1 MPVKW
6 ECDAMTLKGKVA
18 LVTGAGR
25 GVGRAHALMLAKVG
39 ARVMVNDYGGS
50 AWGEGTDLAPAQEVA
65 AEIAARGGEA
75 AADTTDVSIWAD
87 AQELIDRTVE
97 RFGRLD
103 ILVNNAGISRPTR
116 FGELSEGVWDR
127 IVDINAKSM
136 AALIDA
142 AARHWQNAGPSAERA
157 IVCTASC
164 SGSNPHFPLGVYG
177 ISKQAVLAI
186 AQVAAQE
193 LAPLGVRVNA
203 LGPTARTRM
212 VLAAMHGYRDNID
225 EVMPHDTD
233 YDLFDPDHV
242 ARVMLYLVSPQC
254 RFTGRFFA
262 VRADDVY
269 LYDSWTAAH
278 HVANGRTAWTQEAL
292 AAALADL
299 PVHQPTRTVG
309 PMGGHDVPFPGE
321 GVLSQLADAGR

>member
-1 MPVKW
+1 
-6 ECDAMTLKGKVA
+6 MTSLDGKVA

-25 GVGRAHALMLAKVG
+25 GVGRAHALMLAQAG
-39 ARVMVNDYGGS
+39 ARVVVNDYGGS
-50 AWGEGTDLAPAQEVA
+50 AWGEGKDLGPAQEVA
-65 AEIAARGGEA
+65 REIAAHGGEA
-75 AADTTDVSIWAD
+75 QADTTDVSVWGD
-87 AQELIDRTVE
+87 AQRLVDRTVE
-97 RFGRLD
+97 QFGHLD

-116 FGELSEGVWDR
+116 FGELVENVWDR

-136 AALIDA
+136 GALIDA
-142 AARHWQNAGPSAERA
+142 ATRHWQAAGPQPGRA
-157 IVCTASC
+157 VVCTASC
-164 SGSNPHFPLGVYG
+164 SGSNPHFPLGMYG

-212 VLAAMHGYRDNID
+212 VLAAMHGYRDDID
-225 EVMPHDTD
+225 EVMPRDED

-278 HVANGRTAWTQEAL
+278 HVANGKVAWSPDEL
-292 AAALADL
+292 AAALAAL
-299 PVHQPTRTVG
+299 PVHQATRTVG
-309 PMGGHDVPFPGE
+309 PKGGHDVQFPGE
-321 GVLSQLADAGR
+321 AVLAQLAQAGR

>member
-1 MPVKW
+1 
-6 ECDAMTLKGKVA
+6 MTTLDGKVA

-25 GVGRAHALMLAKVG
+25 GVGRAHALMLAQAG
-39 ARVMVNDYGGS
+39 ARVIVNDYGGS
-50 AWGEGTDLAPAQEVA
+50 AWGEGQDLGPAQEVA
-65 AEIAARGGEA
+65 REIAAQGGEA
-75 AADTTDVSIWAD
+75 QADTTDVSVWPD
-87 AQELIDRTVE
+87 AQRLIDRTVE
-97 RFGRLD
+97 QFGHLD

-116 FGELSEGVWDR
+116 FGELDEDIWDR

-136 AALIDA
+136 GALIDA
-142 AARHWQNAGPSAERA
+142 AARHWQAAGPRPGRA
-157 IVCTASC
+157 VVCTASC
-164 SGSNPHFPLGVYG
+164 SGSNPHFPLGVYS

-225 EVMPHDTD
+225 EVMPRDED

-262 VRADDVY
+262 VRADDVF

-278 HVANGRTAWTQEAL
+278 HVANRKTAWSEDEL
-292 AAALADL
+292 AAALAAL
-299 PVHQPTRTVG
+299 PVHQATRTVG

-321 GVLSQLADAGR
+321 AVLAQLAQAGL

>member
-1 MPVKW
+1 
-6 ECDAMTLKGKVA
+6 MTLAGKVA

-25 GVGRAHALMLAKVG
+25 GVGRAHALMLARAG

-50 AWGEGTDLAPAQEVA
+50 AWGEGTDFVPAQEVA
-65 AEIAARGGEA
+65 REITALGAEAL
-75 AADTTDVSIWAD
+75 ADTTDVSVWAD
-87 AQELIDRTVE
+87 AQRLIDRTVE
-97 RFGRLD
+97 QFGQID

-116 FGELSEGVWDR
+116 FGELDESIWDR

-142 AARHWQNAGPSAERA
+142 AARHWQKAGPQPGRA
-157 IVCTASC
+157 VVCTASC

-177 ISKQAVLAI
+177 ISKQAVLAL

-225 EVMPHDTD
+225 EVMPRDD
-233 YDLFDPDHV
+233 GYDLFDPDHV
-242 ARVMLYLVSPQC
+242 ARLMLYLVSPQC

-278 HVANGRTAWTQEAL
+278 HVANGKAAWTPEGL
-292 AAALADL
+292 AAALEQL
-299 PVHQPTRTVG
+299 PVHQPTVTVG

-321 GVLSQLADAGR
+321 QVLAQIDQARARST